1 MTWRCVSTITITQFG
16 VNCGIPSKPEEPQF
30 AQFGA
35 KFGCCDPRDAVERLK
50 KWRVRAVGYWMSPC
64 KWGVFV
70 DDYFWGLEVVSRVLN
85 SGTSPG
91 CLILDSAQC
100 RPVSHH
106 AVPFVYH
113 CSTEPL
119 HHTIALHCTTPYY
132 CLHHTIACTI
142 PYCTIP
148 YCTIPYCTIVTILYL
163 VPKLFDEVEMISKNE
178 KIASLYSEKLNKA
191 N

>member
-16 VNCGIPSKPEEPQF
+16 VNCGIPLKLEEPQF

-70 DDYFWGLEVVSRVLN
+70 DDCFWGLEVVSRVLN

-106 AVPFVYH
+106 AVPFLYH
-113 CSTEPL
+113 CSNEPL
-119 HHTIALHCTTPYY
+119 HHTIALHYTIRLLAPYH
-132 CLHHTIACTI
+132 CLHHTILHHTI
-142 PYCTIP
+142 LHHTILHH
-148 YCTIPYCTIVTILYL
+148 TILYHSHHFVIDTKIYL
-163 VPKLFDEVEMISKNE
+163 MRLKWFRKMKNSQAY
-178 KIASLYSEKLNKA
+178 IVRN
-191 N
+191 